1 LDDEQLPNER
11 GESHV
16 TYILNCEDPVISLES
31 VKLGT
36 KISCADYYRGVS
48 IANVIDSP
56 WSGCVRA
63 FGVTIGL

>member
-56 WSGCVRA
+56 
-63 FGVTIGL
+63 